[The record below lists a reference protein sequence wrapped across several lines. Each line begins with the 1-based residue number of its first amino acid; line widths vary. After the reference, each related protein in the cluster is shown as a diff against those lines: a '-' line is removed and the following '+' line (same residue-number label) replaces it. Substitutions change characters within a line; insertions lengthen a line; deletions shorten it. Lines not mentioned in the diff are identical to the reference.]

1 MGADRLT
8 TYACFYPM
16 PLWCRAP
23 LCQPLLCQPLWCQPL
38 WCRARSGHLLRCR
51 LFFDVRTRCCL
62 TSHPQRA
69 MCGLLR
75 ARRSRPTGY
84 AGWMIA
90 WGNSYAD
97 RPRLH
102 DTGPGRNRARNSR
115 NAHHIDTDKPHGAR
129 PLRTARAPVT
139 KHHRTRRAQLRHS
152 NRKTQ
157 PRRNDTDRKQT
168 GG

>member
-1 MGADRLT
+1 
-8 TYACFYPM
+8 
-16 PLWCRAP
+16 
-23 LCQPLLCQPLWCQPL
+23 
-38 WCRARSGHLLRCR
+38 
-51 LFFDVRTRCCL
+51 L

-115 NAHHIDTDKPHGAR
+115 NAHHIDTDKPHGAG
-129 PLRTARAPVT
+129 PPCAARAPV
-139 KHHRTRRAQLRHS
+139 
-152 NRKTQ
+152 
-157 PRRNDTDRKQT
+157 
-168 GG
+168 